1 MLKWSIGIV
10 MMLLVHTG
18 FAQTSAWKQFW
29 KLPFA
34 EKRWV
39 VFHPFKAKRAQQISN
54 RVKMVVDSMKH
65 TNALDANPY
74 GGQLDAF
81 RHAYWMM
88 KLAQEIGPGAAY
100 RLGRA
105 HEKGNKQL
113 LRKGT
118 YNKDN
123 PPDRASREMDLY
135 NNRQAIAAYKNAKK
149 DLSDSGLRRMII
161 IAIGKG
167 EYRVVR
173 KNDEGQSLDEH
184 GFVILEWQGRWENG
198 RVTVSSNR

>member
-1 MLKWSIGIV
+1 ML
-10 MMLLVHTG
+10 MVHTG

-39 VFHPFKAKRAQQISN
+39 AFHMFKAKKAQQISN
-54 RVKMVVDSMKH
+54 NVKLVVDSMKQAN
-65 TNALDANPY
+65 TLDGDPY

-88 KLAQEIGPGAAY
+88 KLAGEIGPGAAY
-100 RLGRA
+100 RLGKA
-105 HEKGNKQL
+105 HERGNKQR
-113 LRKGT
+113 LRKGN
-118 YNKDN
+118 YSKDN

-135 NNRQAIAAYKNAKK
+135 NNKTAIATYRNTKQ
-149 DLSDSGLRRMII
+149 DWSDSGIRRKVMID
-161 IAIGKG
+161 IGKG
-167 EYRVVR
+167 LYKVVR
-173 KNDEGQSLDEH
+173 KNDAGQSLDEH

-198 RVTVSSNR
+198 RVTVPSNQ